1 VAEDYTYIVARLRAL
16 EATMPERAWF
26 ERLART
32 PEANL
37 LGALREH
44 YRGFEEVSSPA
55 DFEQALEAEKLSM
68 LDLITGLLREERPR
82 QFVRAGYDFDNLTHA
97 WKAAKLGARPAITSF
112 GLVPPE
118 TIAQAAM
125 GKGRGNLPPYLDKH
139 IEMLEAVYEETK
151 SLAACEYAGEA
162 AKWRFLFEIAP
173 DENAKKHLGFKIDWI
188 NIKSFVRLRKSAIRK
203 EALDTVWLEGGEIE
217 TARFKSLLREPEEE
231 FFSFIATTSCARV
244 LGFCL
249 ASEMPLWMVD
259 VAMRQALME
268 MTGQSRYRFFDFSP
282 VLYHIELRERDFEIL
297 RRVIVDTLNRIPEA
311 MVLERVNALLPS

>member
-37 LGALREH
+37 LGALREYYH
-44 YRGFEEVSSPA
+44 GFEGVSSLA
-55 DFEQALEAEKLSM
+55 EFEKALETEKQAT
-68 LDLITGLLREERPR
+68 LDLIAGLLREEHPR

-97 WKAAKLGARPAITSF
+97 WKAIKLGAGAALTSF

-118 TIAQAAM
+118 VTEQAAA
-125 GKGRGNLPPYLDKH
+125 GKSRGILPPYLDGH
-139 IEMLEAVYEETK
+139 VEALEAVYEETK
-151 SLAACEYAGEA
+151 SLAACEYAAEA
-162 AKWRFLFEIAP
+162 AKWRFLFDRAP
-173 DENAKKHLGFKIDWI
+173 DENAKRYLGFKIDWI
-188 NIKSFVRLRKSAIRK
+188 NIKNFLRLRRSSLRK
-203 EALDTVWLEGGEIE
+203 EALDRIWLEGGEIE
-217 TARFKSLLREPEEE
+217 TARFKDLFRDPEEV
-231 FFSFIATTSCARV
+231 FFSFIATTSCARA

-259 VAMRQALME
+259 VVMRQALMGMLGE
-268 MTGQSRYRFFDFSP
+268 SRYRFFDFSP
-282 VLYHIELRERDFEIL
+282 VLYHIELRERDFEML
-297 RRVIVDTLNRIPEA
+297 RRLIVGALNRLPEA